1 MTSLSI
7 RTTILVVLALSKST
21 MEWILERLLKN
32 KDTLSLLVKY
42 SETYLL
48 LATSLETILE
58 QERTRILM
66 TLSKDMEALNLAL
79 LSK

>member
-7 RTTILVVLALSKST
+7 KITIPVVLRLSKST

-58 QERTRILM
+58 QERTRTLM

>member
-7 RTTILVVLALSKST
+7 RITIPVVLALSKST
-21 MEWILERLLKN
+21 MEWILERLSRN

-58 QERTRILM
+58 QERTRTLM
-66 TLSKDMEALNLAL
+66 TPSKDTEALNLAL

>member
-21 MEWILERLLKN
+21 MEWILEKLSKN
-32 KDTLSLLVKY
+32 KDTLNLLVKY

-48 LATSLETILE
+48 LATSLVTILE
-58 QERTRILM
+58 QEKTRTLM
-66 TLSKDMEALNLAL
+66 TLSKDMEALSLAL

>member
-7 RTTILVVLALSKST
+7 RITIPVVLALSKST
-21 MEWILERLLKN
+21 MEWILERLSRN

-48 LATSLETILE
+48 LATLLETILE
-58 QERTRILM
+58 QERTRTLM
-66 TLSKDMEALNLAL
+66 TPSKDTEALNLAL

>member
-32 KDTLSLLVKY
+32 KDTPSLLVKY

-48 LATSLETILE
+48 LATSLVTNLE
-58 QERTRILM
+58 QEKKRTLM
-66 TLSKDMEALNLAL
+66 TLSKDMEARSLAL